1 VVQAVLDALS
11 ARAGAEDTRSHEQ
24 RYHDALQEAMCRLVA
39 AGLVPQRAGQPVKV
53 LAHVTLADLM
63 LLEGSD
69 GLREEWARQARARW
83 AGYKARTAGARG
95 GDGAWLDGDAAA
107 AVACD
112 AMVVPVVTGEVN
124 PAVFADLVRL
134 CAELDKLSRRGAA
147 GAAAPAGA
155 AESGDAA
162 VTVGTVISR
171 AALEQAIIGKTINFL
186 LRSRYSC

>member
-1 VVQAVLDALS
+1 V
-11 ARAGAEDTRSHEQ
+11 GP
-24 RYHDALQEAMCRLVA
+24 
-39 AGLVPQRAGQPVKV
+39 G
-53 LAHVTLADLM
+53 DL
-63 LLEGSD
+63 
-69 GLREEWARQARARW
+69 RQEWARQARARW